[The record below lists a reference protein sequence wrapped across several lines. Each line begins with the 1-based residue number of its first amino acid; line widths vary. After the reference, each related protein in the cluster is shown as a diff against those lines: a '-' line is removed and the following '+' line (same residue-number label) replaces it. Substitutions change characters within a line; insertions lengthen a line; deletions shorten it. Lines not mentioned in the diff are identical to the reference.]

1 MSTEKC
7 VKTKAV
13 GNCGRN
19 AVLEWISS
27 ARIVLFGLSLV
38 TVVALLSPIG
48 ICKVVIWSPSLA
60 QMPGLR
66 GEAAITHLRQNG
78 MINSLADAVEASSY
92 EATAE
97 GAAVTARNGAN
108 GLEMNFTST
117 GLQLKSAMDKDKWV
131 SNWRLRSLGYG
142 DAQAPVPSGKLTA
155 TSQRIE
161 LDRDEQ
167 QLKEW
172 YENSP
177 NGVEHGFTLE
187 ARPGMSERGEALRL
201 VMTLDGDLTA
211 RSDENGQALTLLKSN
226 GEEALRYD
234 KLKVWDALGQDLTA
248 RMVSKGGDLFYEID
262 DAQAEYPITID
273 PTFSSLQKIE
283 AGDGVAGDQFGGS
296 VAISGN
302 TAIIG
307 ANANAGAVAGTGFAS
322 VYVRNGSSW
331 TLQQKL
337 TASDGAVEDAFGSA
351 VAIAGDTVVIGAFSD
366 AIGTNQ
372 SQGSAYVFVRSGTT
386 WTQQQKL
393 TASDGASFDIFGR
406 SVAIAGE
413 SVVVGAASS
422 NVDTNV
428 DQGAAYV
435 FVRSGATWTEQRKLT
450 AADGSASDFFGDS
463 VAIAGDTVIVGATE
477 DNGGANTQQGS
488 AYVFVRSGDTW
499 SQEQKLT
506 AGDGTAFD
514 YFGFS
519 VAVSGNTA
527 VVGTLQD
534 IGTNFQQGSAYVFVR
549 SGSTWTQQQKLLADD
564 GAAGDSFGNSVT
576 VLGDTVML
584 GAAGDTNGANARQG
598 SAYIFTR
605 SGTTWTQQQKLTA
618 TDGGAEDSFGASV
631 AITTDA
637 AIIGSLGDTIGANT
651 FQGSAYV
658 FAPSVTVSGTVK
670 TPSGLNLRNAVVT
683 MTDALGVKRT
693 ATTSTFGVYSFDNV
707 SPGDTYLF
715 TVASKRYRF
724 SPQSLLITDNVS
736 NVNFTGLE

>member
-1 MSTEKC
+1 MSTEKY
-7 VKTKAV
+7 VRTKAV
-13 GNCGRN
+13 GNCGRK
-19 AVLEWISS
+19 AVLARFSS
-27 ARIVLFGLSLV
+27 ARFVLLGLSLL
-38 TVVALLSPIG
+38 TVCSFFLPIG
-48 ICKVVIWSPSLA
+48 ISTSGIWTPSLA
-60 QMPGLR
+60 QMPQLN
-66 GEAAITHLRQNG
+66 GEAAITHLRHNG
-78 MINSLADAVEASSY
+78 MIDSLAEAVEASSY
-92 EATAE
+92 VATAR
-97 GAAVTARNGAN
+97 GAAVTAQNGAN
-108 GLEMNFTST
+108 GLGLNFTAT
-117 GLQLKSAMDKDKWV
+117 GLRLRSNAGGNTWV
-131 SNWRLRSLGYG
+131 SDWRLRSIGYG
-142 DAQAPVPSGKLTA
+142 DNQRTVPNGDLRSSG
-155 TSQRIE
+155 QRIE
-161 LDRDEQ
+161 LNRDQ
-167 QLKEW
+167 HQLTEW

-177 NGVEHGFTLE
+177 DGVEHGFTLS
-187 ARPGMSERGEALRL
+187 ARPGSSEDGEVLRL
-201 VMTLDGDLTA
+201 VMRLEGDLTA
-211 RSDENGQALTLLKSN
+211 RSDENGQALTLVKSN
-226 GEEALRYD
+226 GEKALRYD
-234 KLKVWDALGQDLTA
+234 KLKVWDAMGQDLTA
-248 RMVSKGGDLFYEID
+248 RMVAQSRDVLYEID
-262 DAQAEYPITID
+262 DAQAVYPITID
-273 PTFSSLQKIE
+273 PTFSSLQKLE

-331 TLQQKL
+331 VLQQKL

-351 VAIAGDTVVIGAFSD
+351 VAIAGDTIVVGAFSD
-366 AIGTNQ
+366 SVGTNQ

-406 SVAIAGE
+406 SVAIAGD

-422 NVDTNV
+422 NVSTNV

-435 FVRSGATWTEQRKLT
+435 FVRSGTTWTEQIKLT
-450 AADGSASDFFGDS
+450 AADGAASDFFGDS

-477 DNGGANTQQGS
+477 DTAGANTQQGS
-488 AYVFVRSGDTW
+488 AYVFVRSGNTW

-519 VAVSGNTA
+519 VALSGNTA

-564 GAAGDSFGNSVT
+564 GAAGDSFGNSVS
-576 VLGDTVML
+576 VMGDTIML
-584 GAAGDTNGANARQG
+584 GAAGDTNGTNARQG
-598 SAYIFTR
+598 SAYVFSR

-658 FAPSVTVSGTVK
+658 FSPSVTVSGKVT
-670 TPSGLNLRNAVVT
+670 TPTGLNLRNAVVT
-683 MTDALGVKRT
+683 MTDSIGVKRT
-693 ATTSTFGVYSFDNV
+693 ATTSTFGIFSFDNV
-707 SPGDTYLF
+707 SPGETYLF

-724 SPQSLLITDNVS
+724 SPQSLLITDNIS